1 MIVVDKPLKD
11 IIKWKAKDVNVF
23 TNTDKKNIASIFL
36 TTFQASPSMLLSLQ
50 PRACSF
56 LARIIGGDS
65 QTLHRP
71 ITSPYTSRT
80 LKPFIRKDY
89 ESRPLKLQLLQE
101 IVAFH
106 HRYHFENIYFISIV
120 RNVDSWKDFSF
131 SVLK

>member
-1 MIVVDKPLKD
+1 
-11 IIKWKAKDVNVF
+11 
-23 TNTDKKNIASIFL
+23 
-36 TTFQASPSMLLSLQ
+36 MLLSLQ

-120 RNVDSWKDFSF
+120 RNVDS
-131 SVLK
+131 